1 VSPSGH
7 SQGRYSSSAW
17 YADHHWE
24 ELELRAV
31 AHVNV
36 DSTGG
41 RGNTVVSD
49 TTASVELHA
58 LAREALG
65 ARAGQE
71 FSGRRTERA
80 GDQSFWGIGVPSIFA
95 NMSEQPA
102 GETNASAAVF
112 GDGLRR
118 GAGTGWWW
126 HTPDDTED
134 KIDPELLARDTRVY
148 QHAVWRLLASPV
160 PPLDYAEAARELTTR
175 LEALQQKSGGA
186 LDLSL
191 CLRRARELEQ
201 RVARMRDARGADP
214 ERTSEC
220 LRRLGR
226 VMVPLA
232 YTRGDRFGHDPALA
246 QPALPVLADAPR
258 LALLPPGGDEHR
270 FLASRLVRETNR
282 VAWALREAIDLVD
295 RHLDG

>member
-1 VSPSGH
+1 M
-7 SQGRYSSSAW
+7 
-17 YADHHWE
+17 
-24 ELELRAV
+24 
-31 AHVNV
+31 
-36 DSTGG
+36 
-41 RGNTVVSD
+41 
-49 TTASVELHA
+49 
-58 LAREALG
+58 
-65 ARAGQE
+65 
-71 FSGRRTERA
+71 
-80 GDQSFWGIGVPSIFA
+80 PSIFA

-112 GDGLRR
+112 GGGMRR

-126 HTPDDTED
+126 HTPDDTEE

-148 QHAVWRLLASPV
+148 QHAVWRLLASTV
-160 PPLDYAEAARELTTR
+160 PPLNYAGAARELAVR
-175 LEALQQKSGGA
+175 LEALQRESGGA

-201 RVARMRDARGADP
+201 RVARMRDARGAEP

-220 LRRLGR
+220 LHRLGR

-246 QPALPVLADAPR
+246 QPTLPVLAAPR